1 MKRLSL
7 LGNVNKMFMVG
18 HIFDRSVGN
27 QLLFLFGPRG
37 GMEEPIKMEGVKIPP
52 KIPIY
57 SNYKRSPLDE

>member
-1 MKRLSL
+1 
-7 LGNVNKMFMVG
+7 MVG